1 MAHASCTIRAAF
13 SGKQPWQVRRTCFS
27 VSEAGNATPSVTGI
41 QFSRLQETGS
51 LFTTDFYKKSWSPL
65 VPWSKLLS
73 PGGEKLINRR
83 RSNRVLSLTCFSI
96 RGKDLITRFRSVFA
110 ARDRSNL
117 FNRSRK
123 IQLVFPRCSASVRFP
138 YQLLSVSKSF
148 GPDNG
153 TVAQSTNEGDTSRP
167 RDAIKKPVA
176 QLVFVHGER
185 KFRFRSDALRAP
197 VYEQSRWNCSFN
209 PEGTFICLP
218 MPRIGSRNRSKNSAI
233 RSIAYV
239 LLFCLSFSFSLC
251 FSLKSNRS
259 VRFHRGSLKVR
270 GEV

>member
-1 MAHASCTIRAAF
+1 M
-13 SGKQPWQVRRTCFS
+13 
-27 VSEAGNATPSVTGI
+27 
-41 QFSRLQETGS
+41 
-51 LFTTDFYKKSWSPL
+51 
-65 VPWSKLLS
+65 
-73 PGGEKLINRR
+73 
-83 RSNRVLSLTCFSI
+83 
-96 RGKDLITRFRSVFA
+96 
-110 ARDRSNL
+110 

-123 IQLVFPRCSASVRFP
+123 IQLIFPRCSASVRFP

-239 LLFCLSFSFSLC
+239 LLFFLSFSFSFSLC

-259 VRFHRGSLKVR
+259 VRFHRG
-270 GEV
+270 EV